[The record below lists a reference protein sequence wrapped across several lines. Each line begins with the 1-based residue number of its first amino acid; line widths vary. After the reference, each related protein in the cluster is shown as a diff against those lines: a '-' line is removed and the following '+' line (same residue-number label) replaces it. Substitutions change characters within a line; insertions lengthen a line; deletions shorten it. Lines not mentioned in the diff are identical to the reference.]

1 MYISNQPISPL
12 PPSYETPHPVPG
24 KLSSCTA
31 EPNIN
36 EELNTNDDPPASP
49 RRQLISRY
57 WKAVISL
64 TILLFIFAPAR
75 PASLARLNEDIILQM
90 THRMNNLAV
99 PCPEDLPVNI
109 QDNPP
114 PDTKTVATLKDFE
127 KLLQEYLRQGHTLYC
142 SLMNSYSSWL
152 NDFRYIYALPEDTV
166 RFLLLEINTSVVN
179 QPVVSP
185 VFERSRRISLVEK
198 ERRRRLA
205 RIIERK
211 IEELYIQNGLDSMK
225 K

>member
-1 MYISNQPISPL
+1 M
-12 PPSYETPHPVPG
+12 T
-24 KLSSCTA
+24 
-31 EPNIN
+31 
-36 EELNTNDDPPASP
+36 
-49 RRQLISRY
+49 
-57 WKAVISL
+57 L
-64 TILLFIFAPAR
+64 TILFFIFAPAC
-75 PASLARLNEDIILQM
+75 PASLARLDEDVILQRA
-90 THRMNNLAV
+90 HRMNNLAV
-99 PCPEDLPVNI
+99 PCPENFPVNI

-127 KLLQEYLRQGHTLYC
+127 KQPQEYLRKGHILYC
-142 SLMNSYSSWL
+142 SLMNSYSSWP

-179 QPVVSP
+179 QPVASP

-205 RIIERK
+205 RSIERK